1 MATSCSSLDELAS
14 LRLCVCTWWWSLK
27 LGGHYLLCCLALGK
41 DKTCISLFS
50 PELGL
55 SVESLCVLYF
65 SSELLFAFEKTGNDS
80 SFFSSSSMECLLD
93 SKRVRQSARVTDRTD
108 NIAWWN
114 VKSRV
119 WKCLVKSVSFF
130 FLFQVFSLRGREGIE
145 FRQITYGIVNGPKMV
160 ECFWLLSPHRSLRK
174 WIKTRSSMSCPLA
187 LWRSRRIDSTVSHFH
202 NQQTE
207 RKRRKRR
214 GKSWHA
220 FLPFSPIVNEL
231 AAAPSALPWRHTLKL
246 DAVRFRAAILQS
258 KSAMTRLSLRMNRRC
273 RDAAIH
279 YVSFFLCVCVYGVRR
294 STGAPFGTR
303 GCVCCGRRRRRRR
316 MASDWLF
323 RTEEDSL
330 FFVLCLPRFPAGGS
344 CLVLRFKYVALS

>member
-1 MATSCSSLDELAS
+1 
-14 LRLCVCTWWWSLK
+14 
-27 LGGHYLLCCLALGK
+27 
-41 DKTCISLFS
+41 
-50 PELGL
+50 
-55 SVESLCVLYF
+55 
-65 SSELLFAFEKTGNDS
+65 
-80 SFFSSSSMECLLD
+80 
-93 SKRVRQSARVTDRTD
+93 
-108 NIAWWN
+108 
-114 VKSRV
+114 
-119 WKCLVKSVSFF
+119 
-130 FLFQVFSLRGREGIE
+130 
-145 FRQITYGIVNGPKMV
+145 MV

-279 YVSFFLCVCVYGVRR
+279 YVSFFLWTTKGNFLNKMVALWTWTTCFQKSSLIAKRIKSIRR
-294 STGAPFGTR
+294 HLVNWRWVTR
-303 GCVCCGRRRRRRR
+303 HWCASCALAGICGSPPWRGLRRRLRLL
-316 MASDWLF
+316 WG
-323 RTEEDSL
+323 TEHDQWRNRQNNWTIAPQPANHGLSL
-330 FFVLCLPRFPAGGS
+330 RCA
-344 CLVLRFKYVALS
+344 

>member
-1 MATSCSSLDELAS
+1 MFTRFETSPTVGAS
-14 LRLCVCTWWWSLK
+14 DGQDRQ
-27 LGGHYLLCCLALGK
+27 H
-41 DKTCISLFS
+41 
-50 PELGL
+50 
-55 SVESLCVLYF
+55 SVMER
-65 SSELLFAFEKTGNDS
+65 EIE
-80 SFFSSSSMECLLD
+80 SMEM
-93 SKRVRQSARVTDRTD
+93 SG
-108 NIAWWN
+108 
-114 VKSRV
+114 
-119 WKCLVKSVSFF
+119 KSVSFFF

-279 YVSFFLCVCVYGVRR
+279 YVFFFFFVCVRGQTFNRCAVRYTGVRVLR
-294 STGAPFGTR
+294 PSSSTTSYGERLIVPD
-303 GCVCCGRRRRRRR
+303 RRRF
-316 MASDWLF
+316 SF
-323 RTEEDSL
+323 